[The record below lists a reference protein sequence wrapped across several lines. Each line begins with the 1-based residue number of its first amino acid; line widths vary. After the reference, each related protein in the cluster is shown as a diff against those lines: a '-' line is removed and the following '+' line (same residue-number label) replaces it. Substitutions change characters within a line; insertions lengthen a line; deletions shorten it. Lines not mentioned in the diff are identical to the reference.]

1 MAPAPLLVRPFA
13 DADAPAVISLIERV
27 LGEFGFAPDM
37 GGVRRDVASD
47 AYRGANAG
55 LWVAE
60 IDGAVA
66 GTVGVRPK
74 EGRTCELKR
83 LYVRGD
89 LRGHGLG
96 RSLYLHAEAFARSAG
111 YERIWLESSRRFV
124 AARRLYEA
132 SGFVLLEELHNDWE
146 DNLYEKR
153 LG

>member
-1 MAPAPLLVRPFA
+1 VATAPVLIRPFD
-13 DADAPAVISLIERV
+13 DADAPDVISLVETA
-27 LGEFGFAPDM
+27 LGEFGFAPDIA
-37 GGVRRDVASD
+37 GVRRDVVSD
-47 AYRGANAG
+47 AYSGSNAG

-60 IDGAVA
+60 IDGALA

-74 EGRTCELKR
+74 GDRTCELKR
-83 LYVRGD
+83 LYVRGA

-96 RSLYLHAEAFARSAG
+96 RALYLHAEAFARSAG
-111 YERIWLESSRRFV
+111 YERIWLESSRRFT

-132 SGFVLLEELHNDWE
+132 NGFVLLEELHNDWE